1 MSEYIDNRARRIGA
15 LKEIVKQ
22 LHQGAAPETVR
33 AQLAAIVQETDA
45 TEIAAMEQQLIREGT
60 RVEEIRSMCDLHHA
74 VVRDITKGDT
84 AIDVPPGHP
93 VDTFRRENEA
103 LRKAVGTL
111 RSVLAELAMAPGDA
125 PAEDFAVRL
134 RAALNDLMD
143 IEKHYQRKEHLLFSC
158 LERHGI
164 TGPGK
169 VMWAKDDEVRASLKA
184 LGKAVAAAAAG
195 SAARDLRAAV
205 ESAARAAALG
215 VEGMIDKE
223 EHILLPMSLQTLRE
237 EEWGEIWQQSSRYG
251 WCLVEPR
258 EGYAPPQ
265 AAGTSEGAEAA
276 KISPGGEVALPTGT
290 LTIEQLLGIFSTLP
304 VDLTFVDADDCVRF
318 FSEGPDRVF
327 PRSKAIIGRKVQN
340 CHPPKSVHMVERI
353 LSDFR
358 AGRQSVAE
366 FWIQMHGKF
375 VHIRYF
381 AVRDAKGEYLGT
393 LEVTQEV
400 THVRSLQGERRLL
413 QYDPPGTMPAR

>member
-1 MSEYIDNRARRIGA
+1 MSELIDNRAQRVRVLKSVIQRLHAGEDPEQVKGA
-15 LKEIVKQ
+15 LRQLVSQTDYSEIVQ
-22 LHQGAAPETVR
+22 
-33 AQLAAIVQETDA
+33 
-45 TEIAAMEQQLIREGT
+45 MEQELMAEGMP
-60 RVEEIRSMCDLHHA
+60 VEQIKGMCDLHSQVTREVLVQLA
-74 VVRDITKGDT
+74 
-84 AIDVPPGHP
+84 PPPLPAGHP
-93 VDTFRRENEA
+93 AETMRRENEA
-103 LRKAVGTL
+103 LRGCVARMREAMNRVLQASEGEPPSGALRDAVMDW
-111 RSVLAELAMAPGDA
+111 RQ
-125 PAEDFAVRL
+125 
-134 RAALNDLMD
+134 ALNDLQD
-143 IEKHYQRKEHLLFSC
+143 IDKHYQRKENLLFTF
-158 LERHGI
+158 LEKHGI
-164 TGPGK
+164 TGPSK

-184 LGKAVAAAAAG
+184 LAKAASAAG
-195 SAARDLRAAV
+195 PTVRAIRAAV
-205 ESAARAAALG
+205 ESLARTATLA

-223 EHILLPMSLQTLRE
+223 EHILLPMSLQTLSA
-237 EEWGEIWQQSSRYG
+237 EEWGEIWQQSPRYG

-265 AAGTSEGAEAA
+265 AARTSDGTEAA
-276 KISPGGEVALPTGT
+276 PIGRSGEVALPTGT

-340 CHPPKSVHMVERI
+340 CHPPKSVHVVEQI

-358 AGRQSVAE
+358 AGRQRVAE

-381 AVRDAKGEYLGT
+381 AVRSAQGEYLGT
-393 LEVTQEV
+393 LEVTQEL

-413 QYDPPGTMPAR
+413 EYAAPGGA

>member
-1 MSEYIDNRARRIGA
+1 MSEYIDNRTRRIGA

-22 LHQGAAPETVR
+22 LHQGAAPETVK
-33 AQLAAIVQETDA
+33 AQLATIVRETDA
-45 TEIAAMEQQLIREGT
+45 SEIAAMEQQLIREGT
-60 RVEEIRSMCDLHHA
+60 RVEEIQSMCDLHHA
-74 VVRDITKGDT
+74 VVRDITRNDA

-103 LRKAVGTL
+103 LRKAVDAL
-111 RSVLAELAMAPGDA
+111 RSVLGELAMAPGDA
-125 PAEDFAVRL
+125 PADDFAARL

-184 LGKAVAAAAAG
+184 LAKAASAAG
-195 SAARDLRAAV
+195 PTVRAIRAAV
-205 ESAARAAALG
+205 ESLARTATLA

-223 EHILLPMSLQTLRE
+223 EHILLPMSLQTLSA
-237 EEWGEIWQQSSRYG
+237 EEWGEIWQQSPRYG

-265 AAGTSEGAEAA
+265 AARTSDGTEAA
-276 KISPGGEVALPTGT
+276 PIGRSGEVALPTGT

-340 CHPPKSVHMVERI
+340 CHPPKSVHVVEQI

-358 AGRQSVAE
+358 AGRQRVAE

-381 AVRDAKGEYLGT
+381 AVRSAQGEYLGT
-393 LEVTQEV
+393 LEVTQEL

-413 QYDPPGTMPAR
+413 EYAAPGGA